1 MGKTNATAADVQLT
15 NEELTPEVSNTGAA
29 PEVPAVPKDSP
40 YDLVE
45 IQLFKDNRRYK
56 DDLKVFVNGRNWVI
70 QRGVPVK
77 VPRYV
82 ANVIHRG
89 QKQDMA
95 SDAMVMNLV
104 ERYEARTKEEAT

>member
-1 MGKTNATAADVQLT
+1 MGKATETTVDTEVEATAKTEQETFDQDAYLH
-15 NEELTPEVSNTGAA
+15 E
-29 PEVPAVPKDSP
+29 
-40 YDLVE
+40 LVE

-56 DDLKVFVNGRNWVI
+56 DDVKVFVNGKNWVI

-82 ANVIHRG
+82 ANVIYRS

-95 SDAMVMNLV
+95 SDAMITSLAQ
-104 ERYEARTKEEAT
+104 RYEERTKSEANES

>member
-1 MGKTNATAADVQLT
+1 MSKTVETEKAMNEVAAEVTEVQ
-15 NEELTPEVSNTGAA
+15 
-29 PEVPAVPKDSP
+29 DSI

-45 IQLFKDNRRYK
+45 LQLFKDNRRYK
-56 DDLKVFVNGRNWVI
+56 DDVKVFVNGRNWVI

-82 ANVIHRG
+82 ANVIYRS

-95 SDAMVMNLV
+95 SDAMIMKLV
-104 ERYEARTKEEAT
+104 ERYEERTKSEATAS